1 MIDIYVK
8 KNNSYE
14 KLVVNVNTAIVLN
27 DESKDILQDKKI
39 GGAYTSIISIPF
51 VKKNVELLNVMG
63 PGTAIHEDQALSSNT
78 GSTTYLPS
86 TILFDCELYVDG
98 YKTYF
103 NKLKIHSTTTHTI
116 KINLFSELIN
126 LSSKLKG
133 QTLHD
138 VDLNKLFSYGI
149 KFVERHQT
157 GIDEKRF
164 FTSEDTTNREV
175 AWYYHENVE
184 WAPFK
189 IKETGTSQATSKLE
203 EYYPNI
209 LGTFQTR
216 YWNQDP
222 IHLPCPI
229 FWNFALRYSSLIMHL
244 LRNIGYTIA
253 KNEGDRS
260 VYITSNGN
268 SWADTQILPDPRY
281 NNYMRGTEGSK
292 SKTHTTA
299 YQVNFKYDSNLE
311 GDYATQLERWGSA
324 QYHEVPHTYYD
335 LLIKTVFPVIGD
347 SPDFYLQ
354 GEISFP
360 EQKVRYQQKAY
371 IVVAKIKGG
380 PNTTKIAIPG
390 RFAAQTDIIAKYE
403 IKLTGDAYTRPPKI
417 NFRIPIK
424 ELPTWEELGVYICTE
439 FAGRNWDIKRVSTPA
454 GMQYE
459 THGTFVNNQY
469 TFNELEIKQGNFSN
483 YIDMSKSFN
492 KLNQVDV
499 IKDYLIRNALY
510 LEIDTEKNISLKKIS
525 TDTGNPLIIEPDRI
539 VKKDYTFNR
548 LDKNAKQ
555 YTLTYKKFDKAD
567 KTDLDGSITYQSP
580 LPASS
585 LNTLD
590 YEYTQKK
597 PGGTAANKDLY
608 NYRPVYKT
616 TWDGNNLRF
625 EKQDRPNTLCT
636 LKYGKLEYSGSM
648 MQRRTGSPTSALYY
662 AYTMGSEVTTAEPVD
677 FNKTMQT
684 SIKPIMD
691 LKDKTVTV
699 DIIIRGT
706 IRDFLEWNWNDN
718 VYLNERTYY
727 VNKRAYSSSEKQI
740 KLNLIEIKNT

>member
-51 VKKNVELLNVMG
+51 VKKNVELLNAMG
-63 PGTAIHEDQALSSNT
+63 PGTAIHEDQALSSNI
-78 GSTTYLPS
+78 GSVTYLPS
-86 TILFDCELYVDG
+86 TILFDCELYIDG

-133 QTLHD
+133 KTLHD
-138 VDLNKLFSYGI
+138 IDLNNSFTYGI
-149 KFVERHQT
+149 KANEQWML
-157 GIDEKRF
+157 GIDRKRF
-164 FTSEDTTNREV
+164 YVSDDHTNREV
-175 AWYYHENVE
+175 AWYYQENVD
-184 WAPFK
+184 WILPK
-189 IKETGTSQATSKLE
+189 IKETGTSQAASKLE

-209 LGTFQTR
+209 LGNFQTR

-229 FWNFALRYSSLIMHL
+229 FWNFAIRQASFVAHL
-244 LRNIGYTIA
+244 LRNIGYTVV
-253 KNEGDRS
+253 KNEGDRT
-260 VYITSNGN
+260 VYIASNGN
-268 SWADTQILPDPRY
+268 SWADTQILPDTRY
-281 NNYMRGTEGSK
+281 NNYLRGSEGSK
-292 SKTHTTA
+292 IKAWKSE
-299 YQVNFKYDSNLE
+299 YVVRFKYDSNLE
-311 GDYATQLERWGSA
+311 GSASDQESRWFVSLL
-324 QYHEVPHTYYD
+324 YEPPHTFFD
-335 LLIKTVFPVIGD
+335 LLFQTVFPVIGD
-347 SPDFYLQ
+347 SSDFYLE

-360 EQKVRYQQKAY
+360 DSPGYPTYPYESYPKKLYV
-371 IVVAKIKGG
+371 VVAKLKGDPG
-380 PNTTKIAIPG
+380 TKKIALPG
-390 RFAAQTDIIAKYE
+390 RFEAQSDILAKYQ
-403 IKLTGDAYTRPPKI
+403 ITDKRQKVS
-417 NFRIPIK
+417 FRVPIK
-424 ELPTWEELGVYICTE
+424 DLPTWEDIGVYLCTE
-439 FAGRNWDIKRVSTPA
+439 YTGADRRAYPTRGYTDA
-454 GMQYE
+454 AY
-459 THGTFVNNQY
+459 FVGSNYNFH
-469 TFNELEIKQGNFSN
+469 TLEIKQGNFSN
-483 YIDMSKSFN
+483 IIDMSKSFN
-492 KLNQVDV
+492 KINQIDI
-499 IKDYLIRNALY
+499 IKDYLIRNMLY
-510 LEIDTEKNISLKKIS
+510 LELDTEKNISLKKIS
-525 TDTGNPLIIEPDRI
+525 TDTGSPLIIEPDRI

-567 KTDLDGSITYQSP
+567 KTHLDGVIDYVSP
-580 LPASS
+580 LPTSS

-590 YEYTQKK
+590 YEYSQINPK
-597 PGGTAANKDLY
+597 GAVANKNLY

-616 TWDGNNLRF
+616 AWDGDNLRF

-636 LKYGKLEYSGSM
+636 LEYVTLPYSGSM

-662 AYTMGSEVTTAEPVD
+662 TYTMGSKVTRAKPID

-684 SIKPIMD
+684 TIKPIMD
-691 LKDKTVTV
+691 LKDKTTHV

-727 VNKRAYSSSEKQI
+727 VNKRAYSTSEKQI